1 MQIKPSVKVNYQK
14 ERQTVMRMQLGLHG
28 ATIPQASFLQGLRE
42 AASAGFSAYEPEVA
56 RVAAC
61 TPSEFREALAVQ
73 NTFGLALLPL
83 NEIEAFGDLTLE
95 RAREIFTLAQRL
107 SIRAVTVCPVATK
120 GPLSTEEGVVA
131 LKRFSLEA
139 ASFQISLYLEMMCF
153 RGRPF
158 NTFEGSL
165 RLAERSGM
173 KLVLDTFHYIVAGAT
188 PDEIRR
194 LPAELIGVVHITDAV
209 TDGKLLKDLV
219 DADRVLPGE
228 GGLPLVET
236 MDAIRQTGYRGGMS
250 VEVFHPKYGTQAAA
264 DVAREAHRRATSL
277 LRESGWIKEETP

>member
-1 MQIKPSVKVNYQK
+1 MP
-14 ERQTVMRMQLGLHG
+14 LGLHG
-28 ATIPQASFLQGLRE
+28 ATIPQASFLQGLHE
-42 AASAGFSAYEPEVA
+42 AVSAGFSAYEPEVA

-61 TPSEFREALAVQ
+61 TPYQISEALAVQ
-73 NTFGLALLPL
+73 KRYGLVLLPL

-95 RAREIFTLAQRL
+95 RARKTFTLAQRL
-107 SIRAVTVCPVATK
+107 SIRAVTVCPVATN
-120 GPLSTEEGVVA
+120 GPLTVEEGAAA
-131 LKRFSLEA
+131 LKPFSEAA

-153 RGRPF
+153 PGRPF
-158 NTFEGSL
+158 NSFEGSL

-188 PDEIRR
+188 PEEIRH

-209 TDGKLLKDLV
+209 TDGKHLKDLV

-228 GGLPLVET
+228 GGLPMVET

-250 VEVFHPKYGTQAAA
+250 VEVFHPKYGTQAVA
-264 DVAREAHRRATSL
+264 DVARDAHRRATSL
-277 LRESGWIKEETP
+277 LRESGWTTEERP

>member
-1 MQIKPSVKVNYQK
+1 LKRRRTVVSVP
-14 ERQTVMRMQLGLHG
+14 LGLHG
-28 ATIPQASFLQGLRE
+28 ATIPQAGFLQGLHE
-42 AASAGFSAYEPEVA
+42 AASAGFSAYEPEVV

-61 TPSEFREALAVQ
+61 TPAQIVEALAVQ
-73 NTFGLALLPL
+73 KRYGLALLPL
-83 NEIEAFGDLTLE
+83 NEIEAFGDLTIE

-107 SIRAVTVCPVATK
+107 SIKAVTVCPVATK
-120 GPLSTEEGVVA
+120 GPLSIEEGVAA
-131 LKRFSLEA
+131 LKRFSEEA

-153 RGRPF
+153 PGRPF

-165 RLAERSGM
+165 RLAERSRM

-209 TDGKLLKDLV
+209 TDGKHLKDLV

-228 GGLPLVET
+228 GGLPMVET

-250 VEVFHPKYGTQAAA
+250 VEVFHPRYGTQAAA
-264 DVAREAHRRATSL
+264 EVAREAHRRATSL
-277 LRESGWIKEETP
+277 LRESGWIKEETS